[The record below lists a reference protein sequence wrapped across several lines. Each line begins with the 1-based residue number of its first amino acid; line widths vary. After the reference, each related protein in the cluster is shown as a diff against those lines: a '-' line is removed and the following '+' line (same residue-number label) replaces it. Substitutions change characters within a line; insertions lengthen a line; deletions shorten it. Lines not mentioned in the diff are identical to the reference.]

1 MGARR
6 KDLSVKRRQKVL
18 VIDDDEAFVKLLIAR
33 LKCLDTE
40 FVVANSGLSGL
51 YMAEQEC
58 PDVIL
63 LDVSMADMDGYE
75 VCKRLKDKTSTQPIP
90 VLFLSG
96 QCDEHD
102 KIRGFDA
109 GGADYVTKPFSAA
122 ELRARVGAALET
134 RALVEMLE
142 YQARIDS
149 LTELVN
155 RQWFC
160 SSLARCVDRARQFDD
175 YLFALLF
182 LDLDRFKIVNDSL
195 GHAAGDQLLVTI
207 AKRLGKCLRH
217 SGRRPN
223 RSEGDLIGRMGGD
236 EFAIILD
243 DIQTPDAASKVADR
257 IRRELAKPYVLSGI
271 EMSVSV
277 SVGIRLGDKSTPS
290 AEELLRDSDT
300 AMYSAK
306 AAGRARY
313 MVFDQQ
319 MHDAAVRR
327 LQLEHDLRRAMEHDQ
342 LAVHYQPII
351 SLETGLLVGF
361 EALLRWFHPEMGT
374 VPPSDFIPIAEE
386 TGLIVPIGQ
395 WVLEQACG
403 QLRQWLNR
411 FPDRT
416 DLSMNV
422 NVSRRQITQPDICDV
437 VEQVVKSSEI
447 DPRQLS
453 LEVTENVIMASMDVI
468 VPILERLKGLNVEL
482 AMDDFGTG
490 HSSLS
495 SLHEFP
501 IDVLKIDRA
510 FIRNM
515 GLNVEFAAI
524 TQAVVTLAHNL
535 NMRVIAEGVEKT
547 EQLAQLQALEC
558 DYAQGFLIAKPASA
572 EIAEAALAG
581 TGPLACSA

>member
-1 MGARR
+1 M
-6 KDLSVKRRQKVL
+6 KRHQKVL
-18 VIDDDEAFVKLLIAR
+18 VIDDDETFVKLLLAR
-33 LKCLDTE
+33 LKCLDAE

-75 VCKRLKDKTSTQPIP
+75 VCRRLKDKASTRPIP

-102 KIRGFDA
+102 KVRGFDA
-109 GGADYVTKPFSAA
+109 GGTDYVTKPFGAA

-134 RALVEMLE
+134 RALVQMLE
-142 YQARIDS
+142 DRTRIDS
-149 LTELVN
+149 LTGLAN

-160 SSLARCVDRARQFDD
+160 NSLVRCVDRARQFDD
-175 YLFALLF
+175 YVFALLF

-207 AKRLGKCLRH
+207 AKRLGKCRR
-217 SGRRPN
+217 SVGRRPN
-223 RSEGDLIGRMGGD
+223 RSEEDLIGRMGGD
-236 EFAIILD
+236 EFAMLLD
-243 DIQTPDAASKVADR
+243 DIKTPDVATRVADR
-257 IRRELAKPYVLSGI
+257 IRQELAKPYVLSGT

-277 SVGIRLGDKSTPS
+277 SVGIRLGDKSTPG

-300 AMYSAK
+300 AMYNAK
-306 AAGRARY
+306 AAGRAQY
-313 MVFDQQ
+313 IVFDQK
-319 MHDAAVRR
+319 MHDAAMRR
-327 LQLEHDLRRAMEHDQ
+327 FQLEHDLRRAMEQDQ

-351 SLETGLLVGF
+351 SLETGMLVGF

-374 VPPSDFIPIAEE
+374 VPPSEFIPIAEE

-403 QLRQWLNR
+403 QMSKWMAR
-411 FPDRT
+411 FPGRT
-416 DLSMNV
+416 DMTMNV

-437 VEQVVKSSEI
+437 VGSVIKSCGT

-453 LEVTENVIMASMDVI
+453 LEVTENVIMASTDVV

-501 IDVLKIDRA
+501 IDVLKIDKA
-510 FIRNM
+510 FIKNM
-515 GLNVEFAAI
+515 GFTVEFAAI

-535 NMRVIAEGVEKT
+535 DMSVVAEGVEKA

-558 DYAQGFLIAKPASA
+558 DYAQGYLIAKPASA
-572 EIAEAALAG
+572 EIAEQAIAC
-581 TGPLACSA
+581 TGPLAHSA